1 MDQVILKSQGSFFVH
16 WRSRGH
22 VTKAAESR
30 FLIARPLL
38 LGLYSRLWRSFAK
51 DHLKVVEK
59 THGSLFKVPFTGKFL
74 VQCLWKPSKHCYRV
88 LCSPST
94 EDRVKAEKLWLSDL
108 KREHSINNLSRLRS
122 KRFEDSPKVLGPT
135 CRWLNLGH
143 LLSHHHRVAFGDLLS
158 AEGLEE

>member
-1 MDQVILKSQGSFFVH
+1 MDQDILKSQGSFFVH
-16 WRSRGH
+16 WRSRGD

-38 LGLYSRLWRSFAK
+38 LGLFSRLWRSFAK

-88 LCSPST
+88 LFSPST
-94 EDRVKAEKLWLSDL
+94 EDRVKAENNNIKLLICLFHEKPTRCW
-108 KREHSINNLSRLRS
+108 RL
-122 KRFEDSPKVLGPT
+122 D
-135 CRWLNLGH
+135 LGH
-143 LLSHHHRVAFGDLLS
+143 LLGHHHGVAPSDLLS
-158 AEGLEE
+158 AESLKHFHITILWSEIAK